1 MQNRSHN
8 KYFHFTHLR
17 CKHTIFYVLNSL
29 IVFYF
34 LAALCCML
42 DGGWCLWSDT
52 RVHLGEHEYSHIKEC
67 IMCWVP
73 ETTCFDVKAS
83 LITNNHWSVQVKVFP
98 HRGCRRGSVAT
109 LWHTRDS
116 RFAVTSQIVIVSH
129 NTLQTVLQ
137 WLHPP
142 IDYSDYGDY
151 GDYTHYSDYSDSWYY
166 YNDIILLVLSLS
178 RYTLQPMHY
187 TQIWGQWVIAC
198 CKNLHMN
205 RAR

>member
-34 LAALCCML
+34 LAALVACWMVVGVFGAIPGCIWVNMNTL
-42 DGGWCLWSDT
+42 TSKNASCVGFQKPRALMSKRASSPTITDLYKWRFFHT
-52 RVHLGEHEYSHIKEC
+52 EAAGEVLLPHYDIL
-67 IMCWVP
+67 
-73 ETTCFDVKAS
+73 ETADLQLRLRLS
-83 LITNNHWSVQVKVFP
+83 LH
-98 HRGCRRGSVAT
+98 
-109 LWHTRDS
+109 
-116 RFAVTSQIVIVSH
+116 VSH

-142 IDYSDYGDY
+142 IDYGDY